1 MVSQDGG
8 EEAVKFY
15 ALSRFIS
22 KQFWSKIRIRPCNYA
37 TIHRGSRLHTVSTTS
52 LVELGNGMEDSRHI
66 LQFLVTFNE
75 AHSLSA
81 LVYTKNNFGNQRD
94 ITIIWTSYGALTC
107 RRE

>member
-1 MVSQDGG
+1 MEGRKQSNSMHRVVLFQSSFGAKYVSDPAIMLRFTG
-8 EEAVKFY
+8 VLDST
-15 ALSRFIS
+15 LSL
-22 KQFWSKIRIRPCNYA
+22 P
-37 TIHRGSRLHTVSTTS
+37 S

-81 LVYTKNNFGNQRD
+81 LVYTKNNFGNQHG
-94 ITIIWTSYGALTC
+94 ITIIWTSYSALTC